1 MALVLLMVETGVPR
15 ENHWPYILMKQLD
28 TVLSIYYE
36 QNIYPHHFYILYEK
50 FSYPSRGGEGATYVI
65 SAYHH

>member
-1 MALVLLMVETGVPR
+1 
-15 ENHWPYILMKQLD
+15 MKQLD

>member
-1 MALVLLMVETGVPR
+1 
-15 ENHWPYILMKQLD
+15 MKQLD

-36 QNIYPHHFYILYEK
+36 QNIYPHHFYILSEK
-50 FSYPSRGGEGATYVI
+50 FSYPARGGEGATYVI